1 MMLKFT
7 GPSYSLATRKAD
19 CQRSINV
26 YVKRIES
33 GSGKEDFILEDVP
46 GLDEFTDLDDGP
58 VRGLFTT
65 TQGQTYA
72 FTNTGVHRLLADGTS
87 TLLGPIVSGTNPVEA
102 DANTSQMV
110 LVQGSEGYIVTLA
123 TDVLTQ
129 ITAAGFYGS
138 KSVAVIDDYALF
150 VRDDSGQFYLS
161 AIGNAAS
168 IDALDFATA
177 ESSPDDLTCVVSDH
191 RQARL
196 FGTHTT
202 EGWFN
207 SGATD
212 FPFSRDQSS
221 YSQIGCL
228 SPYTARRASNSVIF
242 VGNSEEGSGVVYM
255 ATGNTI
261 QRISTHAVEESIQGS
276 TDAAMG
282 QAFVYQDGGH
292 LFYCL
297 NMPGVPTQWVFDVS
311 SQAWHER
318 VELVDGSYTQHR
330 ATCHTYAFEKHL
342 VGAADGKVY
351 AFNRE
356 THTNAGDPLVRR
368 RISPHNAGFGL
379 FRVFYGTFELD
390 VTCGDV
396 PSGAVPR
403 VQMRYS
409 NDGGRTWQEWR
420 IREVGRIGE
429 YDKRVRWN
437 GCGSAR
443 DRVWDVQC
451 TDDCAF
457 SIISA
462 KCQEGEGNG

>member
-1 MMLKFT
+1 MIRFT

-33 GSGKEDFILEDVP
+33 GAGKEDYILEDVP
-46 GLDEFTDLDDGP
+46 GLVEFTDLSDGP
-58 VRGLFTT
+58 VRGMFTT
-65 TQGQTYA
+65 TQGQSYA
-72 FTNTGVHRLLADGTS
+72 FTTNKVFRLSSDGTANQIG
-87 TLLGPIVSGTNPVEA
+87 TIVAGTNPVEA
-102 DANTSQMV
+102 DANTSQLV
-110 LVQGSEGYIVTLA
+110 LVDGPQGYIVTLA
-123 TDVLTQ
+123 TDALTQ

-138 KSVAVIDDYALF
+138 KSVAIIDDYALF
-150 VRDDSGQFYLS
+150 VRSDTGQFYLS
-161 AIGNAAS
+161 AIGDAS
-168 IDALDFATA
+168 DIDALDFATA
-177 ESSPDDLTCVVSDH
+177 ESSPDDLVCVVSDH

-207 SGATD
+207 SGAAD
-212 FPFSRDQSS
+212 FAFSRDQSS

-255 ATGNTI
+255 ATGNAV
-261 QRISTHAVEESIQGS
+261 QRISTHAVEESIQAS
-276 TDAAMG
+276 TDPALG
-282 QAFVYQDGGH
+282 VAFVYQDGGH

-297 NMPGVPTQWVFDVS
+297 NMPGVPTQWVYDVS
-311 SQAWHER
+311 TQAWHER
-318 VELVDGSYTQHR
+318 VELVAGDYAQHR

-351 AFNRE
+351 AFDR
-356 THTNAGDPLVRR
+356 TAHTNDGAPLVRR
-368 RISPHNAGFGL
+368 RISPHNAGMAL
-379 FRVFYGTFELD
+379 ERVFYGTFEVD

-409 NDGGRTWQEWR
+409 NDGGRTWQDWR

-429 YDKRVRWN
+429 YTKRVRWN
-437 GCGSAR
+437 GNGSAR

-462 KCQEGEGNG
+462 KCQEGSGNG